1 MLSKV
6 AMLVSAG
13 DCWAIT
19 VGSLFD
25 SWGVLYNI
33 QLPFIILYDI
43 SAYNGHA
50 YSDIYT
56 LSYIV

>member
-1 MLSKV
+1 
-6 AMLVSAG
+6 MLVSAG